1 VKNGAGEYMKTQVL
15 HNVQRG
21 RQISVFLDDEPGTL
35 GRVAKWLGEHGVNIY
50 ALSLAEGLGHGY
62 VRMVVDKPDRA
73 LEVLREA
80 DELTLE
86 RDVLLLELSNKPG
99 SLGAVAARLGEAGVN
114 IEYAYCA
121 GGPSVDKG
129 LVVIRVNDTDKALRV
144 LNEW

>member
-1 VKNGAGEYMKTQVL
+1 MKGGVL
-15 HNVQRG
+15 HSVQRG

-35 GRVAKWLGEHGVNIY
+35 GRVAKRLGEHGVNIY

-62 VRMVVDKPDRA
+62 VRMVVDKPDEA
-73 LEVLREA
+73 LKVLRVA

-86 RDVLLLELSNKPG
+86 REVLLLELSNTPG

-121 GGPSVDKG
+121 GGPNVDKG
-129 LVVIRVNDTDKALRV
+129 LVVMRVNDTDAALRV
-144 LNEW
+144 LNEWS